1 MVTVMPLRQ
10 SNADPSDQA
19 FARDHAAGAEALD
32 LAPVHLW
39 RLAADG
45 EPVFLNKRMIDFFG
59 LDLAALPGVGRLA
72 ALIAATVYPDD
83 ALAFTETLKGCI
95 ADGTPFAAKHRCRR
109 ADGEVRWM
117 SSRAEPLRDAH
128 GRIAQWAGASF
139 DIDED
144 VRAHEALRKREQELS
159 ILIDMVPCNL
169 WRLTPEGETTLANKH
184 MANYLGM
191 NLEDKTQLA
200 TVFDTIFHPDDVTA
214 VWDLFSHCLR
224 TGQQFSMKY
233 RLRRADGAYR
243 WMSGRAEPMLDKAG
257 QIVQWFGLCHDIDDQ
272 IRAEEALRRTS
283 DDLARATQVASL
295 AELSASIAHEVNQ
308 PLTAIASNSDACR
321 RWLTADPPNI
331 ERAKATAERIVRD
344 ANSAADV
351 VGHIRALFRRA
362 PAARPPEDVNRM
374 IGEVSRL
381 MADKVAAQNCRIEID
396 LERDLPPVPLDRV
409 QVQQVLVNLI
419 RNGIEAMEATPHRAR
434 VLRIAARRDGL
445 DTVRV
450 EVRDPG
456 TGFKDTQR
464 AFDSFFTTKPH
475 GMGMGLAIC
484 RSIIE
489 SHGGR
494 LWAVNND
501 TVGATVAFT
510 LPLVSA
516 LDTSKTEL
524 DS

>member
-10 SNADPSDQA
+10 YGTDPSDQEGI
-19 FARDHAAGAEALD
+19 ARNHAADAQAWE

-45 EPVFLNKRMIDFFG
+45 EPVFFNKRMIDFLG
-59 LDLAALPGVGRLA
+59 LDVAGLPGEDRQSA
-72 ALIAATVYPDD
+72 MIDATIHPDD
-83 ALAFTETLKGCI
+83 AAAFADALNGGI
-95 ADGTPFAAKHRCRR
+95 ASGAPFSIKHRSRR
-109 ADGEVRWM
+109 SDGAYRWM
-117 SSRAEPLRDAH
+117 SSRAEPLRDP
-128 GRIAQWAGASF
+128 GGQIGQWIGASF
-139 DIDED
+139 DIDEEI
-144 VRAHEALRKREQELS
+144 RAQEALRKREQELS

-169 WRLTPEGETTLANKH
+169 WRLTPEGEITLANKH
-184 MANYLGM
+184 MANYLGKD
-191 NLEDKTQLA
+191 LEDTTQLA
-200 TVFDTIFHPDDVTA
+200 TLFDTIFHSDDVTA

-233 RLRRADGAYR
+233 RLRRADGVYR
-243 WMSGRAEPMLDKAG
+243 WMSGRAEPMLDKGG
-257 QIVQWFGLCHDIDDQ
+257 QIAQWFGLCHDIDDQ

-321 RWLTADPPNI
+321 RWLAADPPNI
-331 ERAKATAERIVRD
+331 ERAKITAERIARD

-362 PAARPPEDVNRM
+362 PEARPPEDVNRM
-374 IGEVSRL
+374 IGEVCRL
-381 MADKVAAQNCRIEID
+381 MADKVAAQNSRIELD
-396 LERDLPPVPLDRV
+396 LERDLPALPLDRV

-419 RNGIEAMEATPHRAR
+419 RNGIEAMDATPHRAR
-434 VLRIAARRDGL
+434 VLRIAAHRDGL
-445 DTVRV
+445 DTIRV

-456 TGFKDTQR
+456 TGFTDTER

-494 LWAVNND
+494 LWATNND
-501 TVGATVAFT
+501 TAGATVAFT
-510 LPLVSA
+510 LPLVP
-516 LDTSKTEL
+516 DCETSKTEL
-524 DS
+524 D